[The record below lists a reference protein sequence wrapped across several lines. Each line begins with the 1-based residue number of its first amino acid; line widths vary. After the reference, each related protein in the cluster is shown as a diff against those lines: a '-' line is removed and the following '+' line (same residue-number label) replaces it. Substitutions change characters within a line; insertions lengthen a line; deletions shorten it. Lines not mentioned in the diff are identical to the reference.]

1 MTMLLAMMVTILV
14 TTGAS
19 RVTMSQSQACY
30 YQPHNRELVCQCQ
43 DDSSYLHL
51 RLIEFVVRAR
61 QEVGILF

>member
-1 MTMLLAMMVTILV
+1 MLLAMLV
-14 TTGAS
+14 TMMMASSVTS

-43 DDSSYLHL
+43 DDKSYLHL

-61 QEVGILF
+61 QEVGIRF